1 MTQHD
6 VCVQIQSFNGSY
18 AYTGITL
25 DQRDNYI
32 QWKHK
37 VNDSHAITGQEIH
50 ATFTTNPNNFATNTI
65 QIITKTPNQPLK
77 EMTDSIRMHTIMRN
91 TDLAI
96 FIAWEDSNI

>member
-1 MTQHD
+1 MLLSLGWYMVSTSTVDTTWCD

-18 AYTGITL
+18 AYAGITL

-65 QIITKTPNQPLK
+65 QIITKTPN
-77 EMTDSIRMHTIMRN
+77 
-91 TDLAI
+91 
-96 FIAWEDSNI
+96 